1 MGLRGGVK
9 CEGNMERLKSRL
21 LSETALTG
29 DTLERVMLEHWVQS
43 TIKRRVRKEAEHGS
57 AN

>member
-9 CEGNMERLKSRL
+9 CEGNMERLKARL

-43 TIKRRVRKEAEHGS
+43 TIKRRTADRDTE
-57 AN
+57 